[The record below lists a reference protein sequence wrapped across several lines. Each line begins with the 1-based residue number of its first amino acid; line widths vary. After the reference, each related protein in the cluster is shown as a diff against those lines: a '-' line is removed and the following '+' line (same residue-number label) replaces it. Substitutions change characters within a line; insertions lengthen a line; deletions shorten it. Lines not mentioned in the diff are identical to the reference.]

1 MNIEQARFNMIEQQI
16 RPWKVLDPQVL
27 DLLSSIPREQFVPE
41 SYQGLAFADI
51 AIPLGN
57 NRFMMHPRE
66 EGRLVQA
73 IKPNSSERVLVIGT
87 GTGYVTALLASIAG
101 KVTAIDSNEE
111 FIEMTTKNLD
121 VLNIKNVTVNCSD
134 TNLGCKSNAPYD
146 AIVILGSMQVMS
158 EAIKEQLAVG
168 GRMFC
173 IIGKEPTMEALI
185 VNQVKENEW
194 QEEALFETS
203 VPALENSPEAE
214 QFHF

>member
-27 DLLSSIPREQFVPE
+27 NLLSSIPREQFVPE
-41 SYQGLAFADI
+41 AYQGLAFADI

-66 EGRLVQA
+66 EGRLLQA
-73 IKPNSSERVLVIGT
+73 IKPNSNERVLVIGT
-87 GTGYVTALLASIAG
+87 GTGFLTALLASIAG

-111 FIEMTTKNLD
+111 FIEATAKNLD
-121 VLNIKNVTVNCSD
+121 ALNITNVTLCCSD
-134 TNLGCKSNAPYD
+134 TNLGYKTNAPYD
-146 AIVILGSMQVMS
+146 VIAILGSMQVMS
-158 EAIKEQLAVG
+158 ETIKQQLAVG

-173 IIGKEPTMEALI
+173 IIGKEPTMEALLL
-185 VNQVKENEW
+185 NQVRENEW
-194 QEEALFETS
+194 QEEGLFETS

-214 QFHF
+214 QFRF

>member
-41 SYQGLAFADI
+41 AYQGLAFADI

-66 EGRLVQA
+66 EGRLLQA
-73 IKPNSSERVLVIGT
+73 IKPNSSEKVLVINT

-111 FIEMTTKNLD
+111 FIETTAKNLD
-121 VLNIKNVTVNCSD
+121 ALNITNVTLNCSD
-134 TNLGCKSNAPYD
+134 TNLGDKASAPYD

-158 EAIKEQLAVG
+158 EIIKGQLAVG

-185 VNQVKENEW
+185 VNQVTENEW
-194 QEEALFETS
+194 QEEGLFETS

-214 QFHF
+214 KFRF